1 LVSSFLYIT
10 EMGFPHFAEF
20 PAGLIDDGE
29 TPEAAA
35 IRELRE
41 ETGYE
46 AEGAIDSSAVLA
58 TDPGPYPPLF
68 CDVCLMCLGIYAHIS
83 IKKKIRHDH
92 RQPETRRSGRA
103 SGRRDGV
110 ARPEP

>member
-1 LVSSFLYIT
+1 
-10 EMGFPHFAEF
+10 MGFPHFTEL

-46 AEGAIDSSAVLA
+46 AKGALDFSAVLA
-58 TDPGPYPPLF
+58 TDPGPYYPFVVL
-68 CDVCLMCLGIYAHIS
+68 
-83 IKKKIRHDH
+83 
-92 RQPETRRSGRA
+92 
-103 SGRRDGV
+103 
-110 ARPEP
+110 

>member
-1 LVSSFLYIT
+1 MGQDTSPPSSPVL
-10 EMGFPHFAEF
+10 HFSRTKWGDCPAEL

-46 AEGAIDSSAVLA
+46 AEGVLESTAVLA
-58 TDPGPYPPLF
+58 NDPGPYPHSPHRHLR
-68 CDVCLMCLGIYAHIS
+68 DV
-83 IKKKIRHDH
+83 
-92 RQPETRRSGRA
+92 
-103 SGRRDGV
+103 
-110 ARPEP
+110 

>member
-1 LVSSFLYIT
+1 
-10 EMGFPHFAEF
+10 MGFPHFTEL

-46 AEGAIDSSAVLA
+46 AKAALDSSAVLA
-58 TDPGPYPPLF
+58 TDPGPYYPFVVL
-68 CDVCLMCLGIYAHIS
+68 
-83 IKKKIRHDH
+83 
-92 RQPETRRSGRA
+92 
-103 SGRRDGV
+103 
-110 ARPEP
+110 

>member
-1 LVSSFLYIT
+1 MHVSKHPPVEL
-10 EMGFPHFAEF
+10 

-46 AEGAIDSSAVLA
+46 AQVVLDSSAILA
-58 TDPGPYPPLF
+58 NDPGTHLHSL
-68 CDVCLMCLGIYAHIS
+68 CRTLLSKGDVLHVS
-83 IKKKIRHDH
+83 ICCTPSFY
-92 RQPETRRSGRA
+92 QA
-103 SGRRDGV
+103 
-110 ARPEP
+110 

>member
-1 LVSSFLYIT
+1 MSKP
-10 EMGFPHFAEF
+10 GFAPVEL

-46 AEGAIDSSAVLA
+46 AQGVLDSSAILA
-58 TDPGPYPPLF
+58 TDPGAHPHSLCHRTLLF
-68 CDVCLMCLGIYAHIS
+68 EVTSYLCPSVAHLPS
-83 IKKKIRHDH
+83 IRHDH
-92 RQPETRRSGRA
+92 RQYETRHPGRTT
-103 SGRRDGV
+103 RR
-110 ARPEP
+110 